1 MIAQKGDCTEEDIRK
16 QTAKFQQLAAAVTDV
31 LSDKM
36 AAGALGNTKV
46 DDTNGRDASKDVF
59 ARSIFEMVSCSM
71 RSTINDLKVASA
83 WTQSLKKCCLDTR

>member
-36 AAGALGNTKV
+36 AAGALGNTTV

-59 ARSIFEMVSCSM
+59 ARSIFEMVSCS
-71 RSTINDLKVASA
+71 TINDLKVAPA

>member
-31 LSDKM
+31 LSAKM

-46 DDTNGRDASKDVF
+46 DDTNGKDASKEVF
-59 ARSIFEMVSCSM
+59 ARSIFEMV
-71 RSTINDLKVASA
+71 
-83 WTQSLKKCCLDTR
+83 CCTVDNQ